1 MLGKVLAISTLCA
14 FVLLSALMQTTSP
27 SSIHP
32 VGILLVFILLYMLA
46 LGVLT
51 FFVYVVG
58 VATSRLGRTH
68 QRRQPLSLK
77 RSYIYG
83 SVLALAPVMMV
94 GMASIGRLGFYELL
108 LVAVFEAVVCFY
120 VSKRR

>member
-14 FVLLSALMQTTSP
+14 FVVLSALMQTTSP

-32 VGILLVFILLYMLA
+32 VGILLVFILLYVLA
-46 LGVLT
+46 LGMLT
-51 FFVYVVG
+51 FFVYIAG
-58 VATSRLGRTH
+58 IVASKIGRAH
-68 QRRQPLSLK
+68 QRRKPLSLK

-83 SVLALAPVMMV
+83 SVLALAPVMMI

-120 VSKRR
+120 VLKRR

>member
-32 VGILLVFILLYMLA
+32 VGILAVFILLYTLA

-51 FFVYVVG
+51 FFVYLVG
-58 VATSRLGRTH
+58 LAFSRVARNRQH
-68 QRRQPLSLK
+68 WQPLSLK
-77 RSYIYG
+77 RSYVYG
-83 SVLALAPVMMV
+83 SVLAMAPVMMV

-108 LVAVFEAVVCFY
+108 LIAVFEAVVCFY